1 MLPPNGKGCV
11 QCAFGNFNSHWNSSI
26 CHTCYTENPITL
38 ECEVTNVSWNFGT
51 FCAREELW
59 AGFEN
64 VLATGLDPVV
74 VLNLQ
79 LVFLWRRNP
88 LLRLAGFWLGGL
100 R

>member
-1 MLPPNGKGCV
+1 ML
-11 QCAFGNFNSHWNSSI
+11 QL
-26 CHTCYTENPITL
+26 YTENPITL
-38 ECEVTNVSWNFGT
+38 ECEVINVSWNFGT
-51 FCAREELW
+51 FCAHEELW

-88 LLRLAGFWLGGL
+88 LLRLRVYLFEKHG
-100 R
+100 RM